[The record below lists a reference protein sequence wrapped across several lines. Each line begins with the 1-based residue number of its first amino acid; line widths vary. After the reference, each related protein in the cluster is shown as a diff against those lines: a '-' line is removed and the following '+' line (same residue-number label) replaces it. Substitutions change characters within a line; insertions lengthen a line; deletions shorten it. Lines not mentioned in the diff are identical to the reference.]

1 MTEEKNKK
9 NIVEG
14 EIADYCMEDNGILVS
29 FSKKPKRTITNITAN
44 IALVKQITHNKKI
57 PLLIHLCN
65 SPVPSRET
73 QKFAT
78 EQLSSVYIAM
88 AMVSKPGLASF
99 IMALL
104 FKFKKPPIPMKSFT
118 NENEARQWLQQYV

>member
-1 MTEEKNKK
+1 MHRDGGRRPRSLRRHRRRRCRAGC
-9 NIVEG
+9 V
-14 EIADYCMEDNGILVS
+14 
-29 FSKKPKRTITNITAN
+29 
-44 IALVKQITHNKKI
+44 

-65 SPVPSRET
+65 SPVPSRGT

-78 EQLSSVYIAM
+78 EQLASVYIAM

-99 IMALL
+99 ILGLL